1 MRRTEIGRIANDR
14 WATVP
19 VGIAVGG
26 PDFPPDA
33 DHAIRGKGD
42 THLVA
47 MIIRA
52 EWHRVDADDDQRSG
66 MCGIKSVRRGHDSLP
81 EVKSFECRR
90 PFRVGLVADVY
101 RRPEEAAGKHDGI
114 NRVPVN
120 AADHLVRAGCEWKK
134 GMKEAPIC

>member
-19 VGIAVGG
+19 VGIAVGW

-33 DHAIRGKGD
+33 DDAVRGEGD

-52 EWHRVDADDDQRSG
+52 EWHRVDADDDQRAG
-66 MCGIKSVRRGHDSLP
+66 MCGIKPVRCGHNRLA
-81 EVKSFECRR
+81 KLGRFERR
-90 PFRVGLVADVY
+90 CPFRMGFVADVY
-101 RRPEEAAGKHDGI
+101 R
-114 NRVPVN
+114 
-120 AADHLVRAGCEWKK
+120 
-134 GMKEAPIC
+134 